1 MPPPVEASL
10 KTLGVTPWQLIL
22 TIGAVGFWFGEAK
35 PRLDAVPKLTAS
47 VAEIGNALSDIR
59 VEVRVQGVLLSTVQ
73 EIKTELGSMRKELSN
88 LEVRVASNHT
98 NIQTHNAN

>member
-1 MPPPVEASL
+1 MPPPIEATF
-10 KTLGVTPWQLIL
+10 KNLGVTPWQLIL

-35 PRLDAVPKLTAS
+35 PRLDAVPRLTAS
-47 VAEIGNALSDIR
+47 VAEIGSALSDIR

-88 LEVRVASNHT
+88 LEIRVAGNHPEIL
-98 NIQTHNAN
+98 NHNAN